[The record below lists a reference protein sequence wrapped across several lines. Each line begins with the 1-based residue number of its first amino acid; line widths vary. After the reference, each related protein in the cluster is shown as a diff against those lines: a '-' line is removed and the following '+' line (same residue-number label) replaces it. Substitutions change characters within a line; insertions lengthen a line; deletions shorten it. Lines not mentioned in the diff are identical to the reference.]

1 MRYAYRSF
9 PLSGPLAWVLIALSA
24 ILGLVL
30 AVWLLAT
37 AFVLALIAPAALAAY
52 YTYLRFKHR
61 RWRRLPRRFR

>member
-1 MRYAYRSF
+1 MRYAYRSI
-9 PLSGPLAWVLIALSA
+9 PLRGPLAWIVLALAA

-37 AFVLALIAPAALAAY
+37 AFVLALVAPVALSAY
-52 YTYLRFKHR
+52 FSYLRFKHR